1 MMSISRCPH
10 CRIKL
15 GNFPYA
21 DECPGC
27 HEELKH
33 NITPLTSP
41 EQKELRSNSWLVSS
55 FFLPPG
61 FVERQRSVTQQVARE
76 DSRCIQ

>member
-55 FFLPPG
+55 FFASG
-61 FVERQRSVTQQVARE
+61 ICGEATKRDAAGRAGG
-76 DSRCIQ
+76 

>member
-1 MMSISRCPH
+1 MSISRCPH

-15 GNFPYA
+15 QNFLYA

-33 NITPLTSP
+33 NTAPLTSP
-41 EQKELRSNSWLVSS
+41 EQKGLRSSSWLVRS
-55 FFLPPG
+55 FFRVRD
-61 FVERQRSVTQQVARE
+61 FVEM
-76 DSRCIQ
+76 